1 MKLITLTNRNGITD
15 TFTQN
20 NSFKCMFNNIVELPA
35 NAQIALGGWK
45 MDLETPATDQ
55 RLYLNLT
62 NLQVGS
68 VMGNNTN
75 GNVSTSAVMGVPVG
89 QTNYNMIIPSLRF
102 LDLNNPEPLRLS
114 FLDVLVTNAVG
125 VPTDKLTTANSEVV
139 FDIYYRKKK
148 NN

>member
-45 MDLETPATDQ
+45 MDLETPATDE

-62 NLQVGS
+62 NLQMGS

-75 GNVSTSAVMGVPVG
+75 GNVSTSALMGFAVP
-89 QTNYNMIIPSLRF
+89 TNGMISPALRF
-102 LDLNNPEPLRLS
+102 LDLNNPEPLRVS
-114 FLDVLVTNAVG
+114 FLDVLITNAVG

-139 FDIYYRKKK
+139 FDIYYRQKR
-148 NN
+148 NNQ

>member
-1 MKLITLTNRNGITD
+1 
-15 TFTQN
+15 
-20 NSFKCMFNNIVELPA
+20 
-35 NAQIALGGWK
+35 
-45 MDLETPATDQ
+45 MDLETPTTDQ

-75 GNVSTSAVMGVPVG
+75 GNVSTTAVMGVPVG

-102 LDLNNPEPLRLS
+102 LDLNNPEPLRVS
-114 FLDVLVTNAVG
+114 FLDVLITNAVG

-139 FDIYYRKKK
+139 FDIYYRQKK
-148 NN
+148 NNQ